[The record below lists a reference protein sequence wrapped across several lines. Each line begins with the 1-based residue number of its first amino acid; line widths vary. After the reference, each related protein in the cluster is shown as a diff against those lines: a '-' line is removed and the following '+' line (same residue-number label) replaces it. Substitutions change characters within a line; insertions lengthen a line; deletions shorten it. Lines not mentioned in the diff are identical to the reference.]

1 MIDQI
6 NYTKARFIYLSRF
19 YNLRGYNTALPP
31 KHPYTPC
38 QERSWQV
45 VNGNWLLKNK
55 HGTHIAMVDTQGNV
69 SIPQWIL
76 EDIS

>member
-1 MIDQI
+1 MIKETNFQ
-6 NYTKARFIYLSRF
+6 KARSTYLSRF
-19 YNLRGYNTALPP
+19 YQIRGAGIVLPP
-31 KHPYTPC
+31 WHEYFPC
-38 QERSWQV
+38 QANSWQV

-76 EDIS
+76 EEIA